1 LWHCKEIPV
10 ILRDRLSDAV
20 DKQHFFGESETPSWQ
35 LDVLRVERG
44 TRFSTATISLGMSRL
59 SGFYLSNV
67 VTPCFLIGTG
77 SVLTTGIE
85 ATNYSD
91 RFQCMIALFLTLV
104 AIKFVANFLPV
115 ISYSTLLDQYTL
127 TAYIF
132 LALWMLEN
140 FFVSPLIFGYDN
152 KDITDDI
159 DMYSAGVYL
168 FTWVSFHIVIVLGAK
183 YGLFQKDWNDVL
195 EDDQE
200 QDPNAHKE
208 TNQFVE

>member
-1 LWHCKEIPV
+1 MWYCNEIPS

-20 DKQHFFGESETPSWQ
+20 HKQHFFGESETPSWQ

-59 SGFYLSNV
+59 SGFYISNV

-127 TAYIF
+127 TSYIF
-132 LALWMLEN
+132 LAVWMLEN
-140 FFVSPLIFGYDN
+140 FFVSPLVFGYEN
-152 KDITDDI
+152 KETTDVI
-159 DMYSAGVYL
+159 DMYAASIYL
-168 FTWVSFHIVIVLGAK
+168 LVWVVFHVVIVFGAK
-183 YGLFQKDWNDVL
+183 YDLFRKDWNDVL

-208 TNQFVE
+208 SNRFV